1 MGVRLGELPRFIE
14 KWAPG
19 KLQLVDGW
27 QTRSRSSGDFDQ
39 IQGIGVHHAADS
51 IGTSVAGTIQ
61 WATVTSS
68 SRPIGNGTITRTRYG
83 PRIVL
88 WSVRATNTQGKG
100 GPVLTNRGVIPLD
113 SGNRRMFS
121 WEAMN
126 NGSGEPWDD
135 AMCDLYVRACCAVL
149 DCINSTTPGAKLTP
163 GDIFAHFE
171 WAPTR
176 KNDPA
181 GPCRWNDQRNAR
193 WDMNRFRGDVF
204 MRLMTGP
211 VDRPTPPPAPPT
223 EEFLMALSDAEQQEL
238 LYRVRRLN
246 ARDDVRLFDA
256 NDGAYLHAQLAELL
270 TDIRNRLHVLPGVH
284 NGRTDVA
291 GATRV
296 LDDGDGA
303 WLQERVGA
311 VLADLDAK
319 VDELHKVVKGP

>member
-1 MGVRLGELPRFIE
+1 MGFRLAELPRFIE

-27 QTRSRSSGDFDQ
+27 QTRSRSIGDFDE

-51 IGTSVAGTIQ
+51 IGTSVDGTIQ

-83 PRIVL
+83 PRVVL

-126 NGSGEPWDD
+126 NGAGEPWDD

-181 GPCRWNDQRNAR
+181 GPCRWNDHRNAR
-193 WDMNRFRGDVF
+193 WDMNRFRGEVF

-211 VDRPTPPPAPPT
+211 VDGPPPPPI
-223 EEFLMALSDAEQQEL
+223 EEFLMALSDAEQREILAVARSLRIRDNFRPFDSGDGTYL
-238 LYRVRRLN
+238 LEILQRIES
-246 ARDDVRLFDA
+246 RLFEM
-256 NDGAYLHAQLAELL
+256 HV
-270 TDIRNRLHVLPGVH
+270 VLPGTH
-284 NGRTDVA
+284 NGRTDLA
-291 GATRV
+291 KATRV
-296 LDDGDGA
+296 MDDADA
-303 WLQERVGA
+303 VWLQERVGE
-311 VLADLDAK
+311 VLFELEAK
-319 VDELHKVVKGP
+319 VDELVAIAKGPT